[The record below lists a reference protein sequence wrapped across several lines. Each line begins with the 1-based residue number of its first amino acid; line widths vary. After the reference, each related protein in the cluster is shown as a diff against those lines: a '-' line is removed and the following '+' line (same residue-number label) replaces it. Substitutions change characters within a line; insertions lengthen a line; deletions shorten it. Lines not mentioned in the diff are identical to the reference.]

1 MTRPF
6 DPLRADHPMVGA
18 PCSLCGEPMRVG
30 ERPTLV
36 AIPGTGD
43 GRIAEAAPA
52 HWTCHSV
59 TGHAELRRI
68 ANAARRLL
76 EDHEWSAGSSGG
88 QCPECWAD
96 AHPTREHVPGC
107 DWAAALRDNA
117 TEPRS

>member
-18 PCSLCGEPMRVG
+18 PCALCGEPMRVG
-30 ERPTLV
+30 ERPTLI

-59 TGHAELRRI
+59 PGHAELRRV
-68 ANAARRLL
+68 AEAAQLL
-76 EDHEWSAGSSGG
+76 LAEVDELHPAGLSSTW
-88 QCPECWAD
+88 QMREALA
-96 AHPTREHVPGC
+96 AH
-107 DWAAALRDNA
+107 DD
-117 TEPRS
+117 RSE